1 MKKILT
7 LMVCAM
13 LFLTSSFGLAFAR
26 DVYVTKKGKKYHVED
41 CRWIKNRETIKMSEE
56 EAVKK
61 GYKPCS
67 CIKEHEPQDSDEGK
81 E

>member
-13 LFLTSSFGLAFAR
+13 LFLTSSFGFAFAR

-41 CRWIKNRETIKMSEE
+41 CRWIQKRETIKMSEE

-61 GYKPCS
+61 GYKPCG
-67 CIKEHEPQDSDEGK
+67 CVKKADQDGAEK
-81 E
+81 ME